1 MFILVDAL
9 RVILFVCLFKCCYN
23 EPLNLLSTMFFV
35 LFLPCDIFK
44 SSLVKVAA
52 ANSSSAVTLKELY
65 VAEEMKNNVCTCIY
79 LKVRIESIETKKKNT
94 REKWRQE
101 NNSWMMIIIV
111 LINTIEHMQPSY
123 IHAIWALKNG
133 AIK

>member
-9 RVILFVCLFKCCYN
+9 RVILFVCLSAVTMSLWTCCQ
-23 EPLNLLSTMFFV
+23 PWGFV